1 MVYLVTTLDLGTRL
15 GWLHRSWLKL
25 GLVMLAGIIPFATFY
40 AEHRAR
46 GEYLQRLQARRPT
59 GSATVS

>member
-1 MVYLVTTLDLGTRL
+1 MTVLDIGTRL
-15 GWLHRSWLKL
+15 GWLRRSWLKL

-40 AEHRAR
+40 AEHRTH
-46 GEYLQRLQARRPT
+46 GEYLQRLQARRPA